1 MRTRWSWCRE
11 REGARAYGVNPYG
24 GYDSSSS
31 PFLYRGDLPE
41 GIAPLAR
48 VVVVDG
54 EAWSLDLIRAAG
66 RFERDDLVIT
76 WESGQNSA
84 LDSRSI
90 ADGRDIGNVV
100 VQRDGGEGLED
111 VPYDISFAFA
121 FHAFHPDAPIHTVAD

>member
-1 MRTRWSWCRE
+1 M
-11 REGARAYGVNPYG
+11 NPYG

-31 PFLYRGDLPE
+31 PFLYRGDLA
-41 GIAPLAR
+41 GG
-48 VVVVDG
+48 D
-54 EAWSLDLIRAAG
+54 RAARPRRGGG
-66 RFERDDLVIT
+66 RRGLEPRPDPRNPAAIERDDLVIT

-100 VQRDGGEGLED
+100 VQRNGGEGLED

-121 FHAFHPDAPIHTVAD
+121 FHAFHPDAPIHTSVE